1 MKSLKLLSILLM
13 IVAGLVILP
22 ACARQDEGE
31 AIPPERMRTE
41 TEAEAGVE
49 PEGEVLDPR
58 FNTLEGY
65 TVEQREAFEQEVG
78 RMAAEYETWITQ
90 LEQQASVQT
99 DEEIR
104 NALNEHIEGL
114 RQQRELLQQQLD
126 ELQAADGEE
135 WQELKLDVMTS
146 LQTFERSFD
155 EAAATIG

>member
-1 MKSLKLLSILLM
+1 LG
-13 IVAGLVILP
+13 IVASLTFLP
-22 ACARQDEGE
+22 ACAGQQEGE
-31 AIPPERMRTE
+31 AVPPEREKIE
-41 TEAEAGVE
+41 TEAEAGAA

-65 TVEQREAFEQEVG
+65 TVEQRESFEQEAGQMV
-78 RMAAEYETWITQ
+78 AEYETWITQ

-104 NALNEHIEGL
+104 NALNEHIAGL
-114 RQQRELLQQQLD
+114 RQQRDLLQQQLD
-126 ELQAADGEE
+126 ELQAADGDA

-146 LQTFERSFD
+146 LESFERSFD